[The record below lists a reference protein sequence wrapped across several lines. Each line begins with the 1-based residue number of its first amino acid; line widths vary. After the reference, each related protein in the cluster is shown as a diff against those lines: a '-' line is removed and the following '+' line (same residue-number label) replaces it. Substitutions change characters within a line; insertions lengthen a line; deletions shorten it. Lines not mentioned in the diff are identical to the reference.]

1 MTADATA
8 GRSVFDEL
16 MAEATAGATGFGHRE
31 HVHLTWLAVRR
42 LGVAAATDLVSTGIR
57 ETARYAGAPQKYHV
71 TMSRAWVELVAFH
84 VAEADAATFGE
95 FAAHHRA
102 LLDKRL
108 LSRFYSSAVL
118 AGPAARTRW
127 VEPDRSPMPALA

>member
-1 MTADATA
+1 M
-8 GRSVFDEL
+8 
-16 MAEATAGATGFGHRE
+16 
-31 HVHLTWLAVRR
+31 HLTWLAVRR
-42 LGVAAATDLVSTGIR
+42 VGAAAATDLVSDGIR
-57 ETARYAGAPQKYHV
+57 RDGAVCGRAAEIPR

-84 VAEADAATFGE
+84 VAEADAPTFDE

-118 AGPAARTRW
+118 AGPDSRTRW
-127 VEPDRSPMPALA
+127 VEPDRSPMPTLA